1 MSPRPPPGDFTNT
14 ARARMALSAVIVGEG
29 SPVVLLHGWGIHARV
44 WDGLAA
50 ALAPRYQVCMA
61 DLPGYG
67 DSPLCAPYSLQMI
80 AQALARE
87 MPRRCH
93 VVGWSLG
100 ALVALAWAQS
110 APRQVARLALLAATP
125 CFVQRPDWPH
135 GVEPAM
141 LATFTR
147 DLESD
152 RERAIERFIALQVLG
167 DKAARQTA
175 QALRR
180 TASGQ
185 TPNMA
190 ALKGGLQI
198 LLDADLRGAL
208 TGIKQRTLVLHGE
221 CDRLTPLAAGRHLG
235 NAIPGARFELMDGAG
250 HAPFLSK
257 LAPVAAILSDFL
269 DG

>member
-1 MSPRPPPGDFTNT
+1 MSSRPPPGNFTKT
-14 ARARMALSAVIVGEG
+14 AHAGSALSAAIAGEG
-29 SPVVLLHGWGIHARV
+29 PPVVLLHGWGIPARV

-50 ALAPRYQVCMA
+50 TLTLRYQVYTA

-67 DSPLCAPYSLQMI
+67 ASPLCAPYSLQMI

-100 ALVALAWAQS
+100 ALVALAWAQC

-125 CFVQRPDWPH
+125 CFIQRHDWPH
-135 GVEPAM
+135 GVEPDT
-141 LATFTR
+141 LAAFTR

-152 RERAIERFIALQVLG
+152 SDRAIERFIALQVLG
-167 DKAARQTA
+167 DEAARQA
-175 QALRR
+175 ARALRL
-180 TASGQ
+180 TARRQ
-185 TPNMA
+185 RPNVA

-198 LLDADLRGAL
+198 LLDTDLRAAL
-208 TGIKQRTLVLHGE
+208 AGIEQRTLVIHGD
-221 CDRLTPLAAGRHLG
+221 CDRVAPLAAGRHLG
-235 NAIPGARFELMDGAG
+235 STIPGARFEPMAGAA
-250 HAPFLSK
+250 HAPFLSQPA
-257 LAPVAAILSDFL
+257 LVAAMLSDFL